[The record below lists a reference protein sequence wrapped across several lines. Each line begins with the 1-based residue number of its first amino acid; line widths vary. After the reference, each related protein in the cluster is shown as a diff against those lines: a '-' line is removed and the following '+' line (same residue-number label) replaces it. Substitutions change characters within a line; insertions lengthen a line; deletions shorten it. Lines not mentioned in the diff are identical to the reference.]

1 MPLNALLKGLG
12 YFRVPEK
19 RYVNSVCAGIGC
31 EKVMKKFSNVYLL
44 INYVVFFTKAFIDCA
59 KCGAL

>member
-1 MPLNALLKGLG
+1 MLSSKDSAILGCLKNDN
-12 YFRVPEK
+12 
-19 RYVNSVCAGIGC
+19 VNSVCAGIGC

-44 INYVVFFTKAFIDCA
+44 INYVVFFTKAFIDYA